1 MKKKLNMITTKK
13 IYCLIPI
20 YNDWESCFTL
30 INHIEKVQID
40 NVNTFLFSIII
51 VNDGSSDEYLQGIEN
66 SSLQISILNLKV
78 NIGHQRAIA
87 VGLQYIYNE
96 VNDHDYVVVMDGDG
110 EDKPEDII
118 RLIEKGE
125 NEKASKIIFAQ
136 RKKRQE
142 SLLFKMG
149 YFLYK
154 YLFYL
159 LTGQKIS
166 FGNFSLIPKK
176 LLIKV
181 VHQNNIWNHYSGGII
196 QSKIPFDKILLDRGT
211 RNKGISKMNFN
222 SLIIHGLSSIAVYFD
237 FLSLRILKFSLY
249 GISICFVSVMYILF
263 QKIFTESAIPGWAS
277 SLILIISGIILQL
290 FSVTLIVL
298 LLQLS
303 SRKNINAPNPKI
315 YLDFIESKEEL
326 KNKIKN

>member
-1 MKKKLNMITTKK
+1 MIKSKK
-13 IYCLIPI
+13 IYCLTPV
-20 YNDWESCFTL
+20 YNDLESFCIL
-30 INHIEKVQID
+30 LNHIEKIQLE
-40 NVNTFLFSIII
+40 NANKFLFSIIA
-51 VNDGSSDEYLQGIEN
+51 VNDGSPDECLPEIKN
-66 SSLQISILNLKV
+66 SSLQISILNLKI

-87 VGLQYIYNE
+87 VGLQYIHNE
-96 VNDHDYVVVMDGDG
+96 VSDYDYVVVMDSDG

-118 RLIEKGE
+118 KLIEKGE

-142 SLLFKMG
+142 SLLFKTG
-149 YFLYK
+149 YFFYK
-154 YLFYL
+154 YLFYF

-176 LLIKV
+176 LLAKV

-196 QSKIPFDKILLDRGT
+196 QSRIPYDKILLDRGK
-211 RNKGISKMNFN
+211 RYSGVSKMNFN

-237 FLSLRILKFSLY
+237 FLSLRILRFSLY
-249 GISICFVSVMYILF
+249 GIAVCFLSVMYILF
-263 QKIFTESAIPGWAS
+263 QKLFTENAIPGWAS

-303 SRKNINAPNPKI
+303 SRKHINAPNPTI
-315 YLDFIESKEEL
+315 YLDFIESKE
-326 KNKIKN
+326 